1 MTTILKSTSVLV
13 AALCFGACASQNSGA
28 DAGYDPDF
36 QKQFLLGS
44 ATDQNI
50 ALQSIR
56 AADVPNSKGLSGQ
69 SGERA
74 AAAIARLNAGER
86 TELSDVS
93 ASGIG
98 SATSN

>member
-1 MTTILKSTSVLV
+1 MKILVKSFG
-13 AALCFGACASQNSGA
+13 AALVSIGVCACASQPGPA
-28 DAGYDPDF
+28 YDHDL
-36 QKQFLLGS
+36 QKQFILGS

-56 AADVPNSKGLSGQ
+56 ATDVPNKRGLTGQ

-86 TELSDVS
+86 AELSDAS

-98 SATSN
+98 STASE